1 MNLVDNVTSEL
12 KDLLLRMC
20 DLDNDIT
27 AIDEVIEVSKYVLR
41 YNWRFLY
48 TKYDLNLM
56 WKVEDQV
63 LTWLIDISDEL
74 NPITVYDNYV
84 EVLDR
89 MENMLRNDNK
99 YEYFFLRK
107 SLCL

>member
-1 MNLVDNVTSEL
+1 
-12 KDLLLRMC
+12 
-20 DLDNDIT
+20 
-27 AIDEVIEVSKYVLR
+27 
-41 YNWRFLY
+41 
-48 TKYDLNLM
+48 M

-89 MENMLRNDNK
+89 MKNILRNDD
-99 YEYFFLRK
+99 EYSK
-107 SLCL
+107 

>member
-41 YNWRFLY
+41 YNCRHSY
-48 TKYDLNLM
+48 TEHDLNLM
-56 WKVEDQV
+56 KSVEDQV
-63 LTWLIDISDEL
+63 LSWLVDISDKL
-74 NPITVYDNYV
+74 YLITVYDNYV
-84 EVLDR
+84 EALNC
-89 MENMLRNDNK
+89 MENMSRNDN
-99 YEYFFLRK
+99 EY
-107 SLCL
+107 SE